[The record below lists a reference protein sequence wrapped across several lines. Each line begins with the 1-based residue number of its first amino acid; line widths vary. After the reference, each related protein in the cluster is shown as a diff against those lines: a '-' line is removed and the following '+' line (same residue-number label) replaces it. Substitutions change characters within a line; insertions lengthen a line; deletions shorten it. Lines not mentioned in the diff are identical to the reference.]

1 MLLDQIERVMMSRYW
16 KLVRLNPAGGVKTL
30 EIPEAKEF
38 FQKQF
43 PEWGNC
49 QTGAETHIHR
59 QLFAWS
65 RFDRIRAAQLC
76 LRCYISHR
84 IERVCRQLAAQY
96 DLDSNL
102 LLPHVLDDTIDR
114 PFDRQSPYRSLA
126 HKVLETFDPD
136 RAALS
141 TWTDRL
147 VKRHRGLNH
156 VLIEHGIYVISD
168 WAILNDTKPQQL
180 RRIFSDFYHLT
191 AREIQEDCHLLES
204 YQNVYSLGR
213 LQQRVQEGHLGQCTD
228 PTDGQI
234 EQICQYLEQHYDK
247 IRSPNRVKMG
257 LQNIAK
263 KLRDYRI
270 YVRGGFLQSHPI
282 DDPRVQKKI
291 DREQSVPDASPEDS
305 LNKSQFS
312 DFYNRSF
319 TDCIDRS
326 IERVLDLRFKQKTRL
341 KRTPEELASAFHL
354 VYCQGKSQGE
364 IATLM
369 GMTGQHQVSRM
380 LKLQSFRADIR
391 QQLLISLLAT
401 VLDKAKESVDPDR
414 LTGLED
420 RVEAALE
427 EQIETAIPES
437 AKPEPSLFVRRLCF
451 YLSKI
456 LPREERDDCHP
467 GCTCRPDDRD

>member
-1 MLLDQIERVMMSRYW
+1 M
-16 KLVRLNPAGGVKTL
+16 L

-38 FQKQF
+38 FQEQF

-65 RFDRIRAAQLC
+65 RFDNIRAAQLC
-76 LRCYISHR
+76 LRCYVSHC
-84 IERVCRQLAAQY
+84 IERVCCQLATQY
-96 DLDSNL
+96 DLDGNL

-114 PFDRQSPYRSLA
+114 PLDRQSPYRSLA

-141 TWTDRL
+141 TWTHRL

-156 VLIEHGIYVISD
+156 VLIENGIYVISD

-191 AREIQEDCHLLES
+191 AREIQEDCQLLES

-213 LQQRVQEGHLGQCTD
+213 LQKRAEERHLGQCTD
-228 PTDGQI
+228 PTDRQI
-234 EQICQYLEQHYDK
+234 EQMCQYLDRHYDK
-247 IRSPNRVKMG
+247 VRAPNRVKTR
-257 LQNIAK
+257 LQTIAK

-270 YVRGGFLQSHPI
+270 YVRGGFLQSQPI
-282 DDPRVQKKI
+282 DDLRVQQKI
-291 DREQSVPDASPEDS
+291 DRERSPRDESPEDS

-354 VYCQGKSQGE
+354 FYCQGKSQGE

-369 GMTGQHQVSRM
+369 GMTAQHQVSRM

-391 QQLLISLLAT
+391 QQLLMSLLAT
-401 VLDKAKESVDPDR
+401 VLDKARESVDPDR

-420 RVEAALE
+420 RVESALE

-437 AKPEPSLFVRRLCF
+437 AKPEPSLFVRRLCI

-456 LPREERDDCHP
+456 LPSEDRDDRPQC
-467 GCTCRPDDRD
+467 CTCPSSD